1 MKFLFFDLF
10 FAKIPTI
17 FIFKPSFDKKIF
29 LFVSINLIVDEPTVP
44 KPAITILKE
53 IQPLIE
59 FCEQHADEDG
69 MIHVS

>member
-1 MKFLFFDLF
+1 MAVDKVTHNN
-10 FAKIPTI
+10 KIVPSWLP
-17 FIFKPSFDKKIF
+17 FIRIAIDELESP
-29 LFVSINLIVDEPTVP
+29 LINP

-69 MIHVS
+69 MIHVA